1 MVMQA
6 ETLLCKTSE
15 KEYIQTEGNKMKRF
29 IVAAVLVAALMA
41 MVAGTALAAGP
52 ITPPGQAFG
61 PAAGIQATDTYP
73 CGAMGAGG
81 MMGRGAPEW
90 AGDSPAVE
98 DLLGMSEEDI
108 QAERL
113 AGKSL
118 VEIAAAKH
126 LTEDDLINAIL
137 SAKTDLLDS
146 LVAEGKLTQAR
157 ADFMIENMTAQVKTM
172 VERTDVGPAFSQ
184 DGAGFSMGRGMRGG
198 RWNR

>member
-1 MVMQA
+1 MRP
-6 ETLLCKTSE
+6 E
-15 KEYIQTEGNKMKRF
+15 KGTYQTEGNKMKRF
-29 IVAAVLVAALMA
+29 IVAAILVAALMA
-41 MVAGTALAAGP
+41 VVAGTALAAGP

-61 PAAGIQATDTYP
+61 PAAGIQSTDTYP
-73 CGAMGAGG
+73 CGALGAGG

-90 AGDSPAVE
+90 AGDSPEVE
-98 DLLGMSEEDI
+98 DLLGLSEEDL

-118 VEIAAAKH
+118 VEIAAAKGVS
-126 LTEDDLINAIL
+126 EDYLINTIL
-137 SAKTDLLDS
+137 SAKKDQLDS

-172 VERTDVGPAFSQ
+172 VERTDVGPAFSRG
-184 DGAGFSMGRGMRGG
+184 GAGFSMGQGMRGG